1 METFRLKTF
10 DERIKTM
17 GDIAEQK
24 FEKDAAVKFVRY
36 GLNRPK
42 INMAHLPPEIRH
54 TPDYLTAQGLVE
66 VQGLGKDQILK
77 VKHEKLKALK
87 WWSKV
92 HPLYLFIYDS
102 YRERTYMMPFKELIK
117 KCTMSET
124 NHFPEGKPYYA
135 MHSSLIWADDEKN
148 NSN

>member
-24 FEKDAAVKFVRY
+24 FEEHAAVQFVRY

-54 TPDYLTAQGLVE
+54 TPDYLTTQGLVE

-77 VKHEKLKALK
+77 VKHEKLEALQ

-102 YRERTYMMPFKELIK
+102 YRERTYMMPFKELNK
-117 KCTMSET
+117 KCIMSET
-124 NHFPEGKPYYA
+124 NYFPEGKPYYA
-135 MHSSLIWADDEKN
+135 MPSSLIWADNERK
-148 NSN
+148 

>member
-1 METFRLKTF
+1 M
-10 DERIKTM
+10 
-17 GDIAEQK
+17 
-24 FEKDAAVKFVRY
+24 
-36 GLNRPK
+36 
-42 INMAHLPPEIRH
+42 
-54 TPDYLTAQGLVE
+54 TAQGLVE